1 MEKSDIIVDGSHIR
15 TTKAELIGYLRQIDR
30 ENNDFFWLEQH
41 YFNIAHLFGEE
52 EYEEKEDWN

>member
-1 MEKSDIIVDGSHIR
+1 MEKSDIIVDGSHIT

-30 ENNDFFWLEQH
+30 ENNDFLWLEQQ
-41 YFNIAHLFGEE
+41 YFIAHFFGDE